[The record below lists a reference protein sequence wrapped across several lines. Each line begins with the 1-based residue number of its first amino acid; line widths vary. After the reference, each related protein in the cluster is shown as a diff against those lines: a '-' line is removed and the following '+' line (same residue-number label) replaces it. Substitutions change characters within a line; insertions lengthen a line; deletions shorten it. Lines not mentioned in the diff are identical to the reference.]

1 MLKIQK
7 KSHSRP
13 KYSILCKQKVNIFGL
28 PTYLPLLVGSI
39 GRYVNMPKKIEKKFE
54 RNIPSLA
61 RVVVRISIPDYD
73 KRFLLFNVNFQLTEW
88 IPKVMMQR
96 QQTRKIQAWLNS
108 LTIQYWRYKK
118 KSHPR
123 PKYSILCKQKVN
135 IFGLPTTYLFL

>member
-1 MLKIQK
+1 MWTCQ
-7 KSHSRP
+7 
-13 KYSILCKQKVNIFGL
+13 
-28 PTYLPLLVGSI
+28 
-39 GRYVNMPKKIEKKFE
+39 KKIEKKFE

-135 IFGLPTTYLFL
+135 IFGLPTTSLLVGSIGRYVNMPKKIGEKVWKEHCFPGTSGGKEIHPWLW